1 MKVDDIF
8 ITNHYRVLKLLYDR
22 LVTFDDET
30 FSVISQQE
38 IADKLNLNKSTVSN
52 IFKVLIDKGYIL
64 KTKYNGKYRLSD
76 EAIKTI
82 KVIR

>member
-8 ITNHYRVLKLLYDR
+8 ITNHYHVLKLLYDR

-64 KTKYNGKYRLSD
+64 KTKYNGKYQLSD